1 MPSASPPPAV
11 SEVDGERFTLVSEY
25 SKYSPSPP
33 PPASPVAAGGAVVAF
48 FVVGDETVGG
58 AVVFVAAFAFV
69 LVASFTARRF
79 AKARRFARPT
89 FGQAQAAPTVIVG
102 PKDGDGAVVEAVV
115 LEAELKA
122 EPPLSYQ
129 ASVAGA
135 HAQPVY
141 T

>member
-1 MPSASPPPAV
+1 M
-11 SEVDGERFTLVSEY
+11 RFTLVSEY

-48 FVVGDETVGG
+48 FVVGDE
-58 AVVFVAAFAFV
+58 AVVSAVVVAFAFAFAF
-69 LVASFTARRF
+69 VASFTACRF

-122 EPPLSYQ
+122 EPPPSYQ

-141 T
+141 TCPQEPGG

>member
-1 MPSASPPPAV
+1 M
-11 SEVDGERFTLVSEY
+11 RFTLVSEY

-48 FVVGDETVGG
+48 FVVGDESVGG
-58 AVVFVAAFAFV
+58 AVVFVAAFVSVLAFV
-69 LVASFTARRF
+69 LVASFTACRF
-79 AKARRFARPT
+79 AKARRFAPPT

-102 PKDGDGAVVEAVV
+102 PKDGDGAVLMEAVV

-122 EPPLSYQ
+122 EPLPSYQ

-135 HAQPVY
+135 HAQPVMY
-141 T
+141 A

>member
-1 MPSASPPPAV
+1 M
-11 SEVDGERFTLVSEY
+11 RFTLVSEY

-48 FVVGDETVGG
+48 FVVGDESVGG
-58 AVVFVAAFAFV
+58 AVVFVATFAFVFAFV
-69 LVASFTARRF
+69 LVASFTACRF
-79 AKARRFARPT
+79 AKARRFAPPT
-89 FGQAQAAPTVIVG
+89 FGQAQAAPTVILS

-115 LEAELKA
+115 LEAVVLEAELKA
-122 EPPLSYQ
+122 EPPPSYQ

-141 T
+141 A

>member
-1 MPSASPPPAV
+1 M
-11 SEVDGERFTLVSEY
+11 RFTLVSEY

-48 FVVGDETVGG
+48 FVVGDESVGG
-58 AVVFVAAFAFV
+58 AVVFVVAFAFVLAFV
-69 LVASFTARRF
+69 LVASFTACRF

-102 PKDGDGAVVEAVV
+102 PKDGDWAVVEAVV

-122 EPPLSYQ
+122 EPPPSYQ

-141 T
+141 A